1 MVSNR
6 QACSGRLMSTIDSQR
21 KRVGLKIVY
30 YGPGMSGKTTNL
42 RAIYSQTGAEK
53 RGKLVSRRVRGQEDL
68 YVDLLPL
75 SLGTIEGFDATLHL
89 CTVPGHALYN
99 EVRRIML
106 KGVDGVVFVA
116 DSRGS
121 RMAANE
127 DSLDS
132 LEENLGH
139 YDVRLES
146 LSHVLQYNKRD
157 LPGASDLAQ
166 MRMKLNRY
174 NVPEFTATALNS
186 QGVVP
191 TLKAIVDLV
200 REDVRERL

>member
-1 MVSNR
+1 MW
-6 QACSGRLMSTIDSQR
+6 GDP
-21 KRVGLKIVY
+21 GL
-30 YGPGMSGKTTNL
+30 
-42 RAIYSQTGAEK
+42 
-53 RGKLVSRRVRGQEDL
+53 SRFD
-68 YVDLLPL
+68 PL
-75 SLGTIEGFDATLHL
+75 SRVIFFDDFDEGLGGWTELIGN
-89 CTVPGHALYN
+89 Y
-99 EVRRIML
+99 
-106 KGVDGVVFVA
+106 
-116 DSRGS
+116 
-121 RMAANE
+121 E

-200 REDVRERL
+200 RGEVRKRL